1 MSHPEGLEIV
11 YNMAELE
18 SALNAKVLA
27 ISQRRPLMRNLAAVM
42 HQAVMDNFDTG
53 GRPAW
58 VPLAPATVRYKKEA
72 GRERPLIMNNH
83 LRGGITTYHDNDSAL
98 VGSNLPYA
106 RIHQEGGII
115 TQPPRT
121 QSTYHKRRK
130 DGSVKNRFV
139 KKSQADFEQV
149 HQVDARRITIP
160 ARPYLQLTQADKKK
174 ICQVVMQYLS
184 RPHK

>member
-1 MSHPEGLEIV
+1 MSHPSGLEIV

-18 SALNAKVLA
+18 RALNAKVLA

-83 LRGGITTYHDNDSAL
+83 LRGSITSYYDNDSAL

-106 RIHQEGGII
+106 RIHQEGGTI

-121 QSTYHKRRK
+121 QSTFHKVRK
-130 DGSVKNRFV
+130 DGSVKRQFV
-139 KKSQADFEQV
+139 KKSQSNSERIHHV
-149 HQVDARRITIP
+149 GTRKITIP
-160 ARPYLQLTQADKKK
+160 ARPYLQLTDADRQK
-174 ICQVVMQYLS
+174 IRQVVMQYLS